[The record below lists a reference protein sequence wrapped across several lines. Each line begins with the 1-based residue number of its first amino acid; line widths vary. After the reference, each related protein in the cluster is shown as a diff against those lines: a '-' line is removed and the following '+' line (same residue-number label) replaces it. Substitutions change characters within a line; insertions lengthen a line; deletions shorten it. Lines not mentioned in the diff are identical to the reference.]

1 MAQAIQREID
11 PDFSSR
17 KTLGLRGLRTVVTN
31 SHDVSTATPG
41 SNLIV
46 RVPRL
51 EEGEVIVPNS
61 LCLLF
66 DFELKITGGNS
77 LINYPVVNLGRA
89 LVQKMTVRLG
99 SEMLS
104 DINFYDIFKIYEDLF
119 LQKDEREDRRDE
131 GVHNAE
137 FAKHRYGV
145 TAKDDTKVNAKAI
158 GELLG
163 NKYKMRLE
171 HEALD
176 GHGAFYP
183 HALNSVLE
191 FNFKLAPAKD
201 VVIGGDA
208 SKIAYRLSNI
218 ELRMET
224 IRSEVLSQK
233 AMERYSSRAIP
244 YDKVSLAEQGTF
256 DEKTTTSLTLKV
268 HDMFQSLR
276 GVLVFFKEDYNAGA
290 RDSESYYYPNISN
303 VKVSING
310 NPNRVYSNGMKPID
324 MWRETRRFFEE
335 RGKTKSEDMRLDTFF
350 SNKKFALFIDLRT
363 MNSKEIH
370 GDGQPIT
377 NGKSG
382 VQIHI
387 TRPASTTSK
396 NIKWY
401 MFTISDA
408 VALIENSSIRNVVN

>member
-17 KTLGLRGLRTVVTN
+17 RTLGLRGLRTVITN
-31 SHDVSTATPG
+31 SHDVSSAAPG
-41 SNLIV
+41 SNLII

-66 DFELKITGGNS
+66 DFDLKITGGNA
-77 LINYPVVNLGRA
+77 LVNYPVVNLGRA
-89 LVQKMTVRLG
+89 LVQRMTVRLG
-99 SEMLS
+99 HEILS
-104 DINFYDIFKIYEDLF
+104 DVNFYDVFKIYEDLF
-119 LQKDEREDRRDE
+119 LPKDEREDRRDE
-131 GVHNAE
+131 GIHSAE
-137 FAKHRYGV
+137 YAKHRYGV
-145 TAKDDTKVNAKAI
+145 TAKDDSKVNAKAI

-163 NKYKMRLE
+163 KRHKIRLE

-183 HALNSVLE
+183 HALSSVLE
-191 FNFKLAPAKD
+191 FNFRLAPAKD
-201 VVIGGDA
+201 VVVGGDA
-208 SKIAYRLSNI
+208 SKLVYMLSNI

-224 IRSEVLSQK
+224 IRSEILAEK
-233 AMERYSSRAIP
+233 AMERYSSRNIP
-244 YDKVSLAEQGTF
+244 FDKVSLAEQGEF
-256 DEKTTTSLTLKV
+256 DEKGTTSITLKV

-276 GVLVFFKEDYNAGA
+276 GIIVFFKEGYNAGA
-290 RDSESYYYPNISN
+290 RDSESYYFPDITS

-310 NPNRVYSNGMKPID
+310 HPNRVYTNGMKPID

-350 SNKKFALFIDLRT
+350 SNKKFALFVDLRT
-363 MNSKEIH
+363 MNDKSIH
-370 GDGQPIT
+370 GDGQPIS

-387 TRPASTTSK
+387 TRPSSSTSK
-396 NIKWY
+396 IIKWY

-408 VALIENSSIRNVVN
+408 VAVVENSGLRSVVN